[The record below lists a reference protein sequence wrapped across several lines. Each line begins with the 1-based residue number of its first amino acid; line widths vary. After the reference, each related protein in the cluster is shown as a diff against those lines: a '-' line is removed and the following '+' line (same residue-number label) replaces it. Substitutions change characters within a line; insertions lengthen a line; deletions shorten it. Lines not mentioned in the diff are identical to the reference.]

1 MKNWALKSKDV
12 QEDIGAG
19 GYFPYPIAR
28 MLKGV
33 AICFFG
39 FVGFDCIT
47 STAGEA
53 INPTHNIPM
62 AIFATMLMVFC
73 TYFLMSTIL
82 TLMIPYYLIDPIT
95 PLTSAF
101 RYHKMYNVQTFVTV
115 GSVLALCAS
124 LLNSMFPLQR
134 ILRAMAQDGFMLK
147 GYASVSGWTKS
158 SVLATFF
165 MTTIAGKLIGI

>member
-1 MKNWALKSKDV
+1 
-12 QEDIGAG
+12 
-19 GYFPYPIAR
+19 
-28 MLKGV
+28 
-33 AICFFG
+33 
-39 FVGFDCIT
+39 
-47 STAGEA
+47 
-53 INPTHNIPM
+53 
-62 AIFATMLMVFC
+62 
-73 TYFLMSTIL
+73 MSTIL